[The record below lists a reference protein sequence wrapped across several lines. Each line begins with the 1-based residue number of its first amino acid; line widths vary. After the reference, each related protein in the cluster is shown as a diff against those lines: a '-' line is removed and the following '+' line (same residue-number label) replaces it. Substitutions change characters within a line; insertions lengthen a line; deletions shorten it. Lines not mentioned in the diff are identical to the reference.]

1 MKLDRIEPSLK
12 PKYKMVARFIT
23 DSGEIKSIHFGARG
37 YNDYTIYSKMAK
49 QGKITQEEADAK
61 KQAYISRHK
70 VNENFEKPDSAGAL
84 SYWILW
90 NKPTIRESISSYKK
104 HFKF

>member
-84 SYWILW
+84 AKNILW
-90 NKPTIRESISSYKK
+90 NKPTIKESIADFKK
-104 HFKF
+104 QFKL